1 MYQKNLPLQSV
12 FIRIELLDD
21 IEEILEKMVYVQFG
35 AVGDFLQMMVAAQAI
50 PHTDMERFPTVKKEM
65 EKRTDKK

>member
-1 MYQKNLPLQSV
+1 MS
-12 FIRIELLDD
+12 
-21 IEEILEKMVYVQFG
+21 VQFG
-35 AVGDFLQMMVAAQAI
+35 AVGDFLPMMGAAQAI